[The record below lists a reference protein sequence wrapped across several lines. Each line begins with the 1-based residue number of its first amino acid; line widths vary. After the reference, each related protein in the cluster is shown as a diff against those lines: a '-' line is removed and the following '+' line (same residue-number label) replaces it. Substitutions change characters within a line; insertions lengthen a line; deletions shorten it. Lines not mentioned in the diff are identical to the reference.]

1 MSLHSLVSQDAF
13 ERAISYPYFIPSRSY
28 VVSDGGH
35 EEIGG
40 EISAT
45 DLAGREPVLAVGS
58 NQSPE
63 QLTRKFVGPDWGTI
77 PVIRV
82 KLSNFDIAYSPH
94 ITSYGSIPSTL
105 QSAPGVTVNLFVNW
119 LTPKQIERMHETEIG
134 SANYVF
140 GRLENLELGIELGPS
155 LDFVH
160 VYVSRRG
167 VLCHEGSPISV
178 SEIPATGR
186 TWLAR
191 TQEQVQRHI
200 RDQFNPG
207 KELREF
213 ICGSIADPDLRRK
226 RTKALE
232 KKSQSFKGPGF
243 VPIEN

>member
-13 ERAISYPYFIPSRSY
+13 ERAISYPYFIPNRSY

-35 EEIGG
+35 EEIDG
-40 EISAT
+40 EMSAT

-63 QLTRKFVGPDWGTI
+63 QLTRKFIGSDWGAI

-82 KLSNFDIAYSPH
+82 QLCNFDIAYSPH

-105 QSAPGVTVNLFVNW
+105 QSAPGVKVNLFVTW
-119 LTPKQIERMHETEIG
+119 LTPKQLERMHETEIS

-140 GRLENLELGIELGPS
+140 GRLENIELQIEFGPS
-155 LDFVH
+155 LDFVY
-160 VYVSRRG
+160 VYASRRG
-167 VLCHEGSPISV
+167 ILCHEGSPISV
-178 SEIPATGR
+178 SEISVTSR
-186 TWLAR
+186 NWLSL
-191 TQEQVQRHI
+191 TQEQVQRHT
-200 RDQFNPG
+200 RDQLDPG

-213 ICGSIADPDLRRK
+213 ICESIVKPDLRRK
-226 RTKALE
+226 RTQALE
-232 KKSQSFKGPGF
+232 KKSQPFKSLAF